1 MLKNCQKWLTVY
13 PVRGVCSLGNPVRE
27 MKLQARVSATEVS
40 FQVDTGCTYGGL
52 RFSQLAQIGN
62 LNYSG
67 FVGRTSSLG
76 RTRSVPLTAVD
87 LTITVG
93 DQERCRTCFIQM
105 LPINLFGIH
114 QLRVHNISSIDVV
127 HGQMHALEG
136 PPDPQDLLLPNS
148 TISPNDIRSKHKEV
162 DPDYMLDPFQ
172 MWVACK
178 SYDGCEQGLFRASQA
193 PSRQEIIAAMEQE
206 FGMNNFSIVLID
218 FGLPAGLAPK
228 RKSELPAWASDPGT
242 AKTFY
247 DACDEFARG
256 QKQNVQ
262 HHQARLALQ
271 VIKEQLRVLEEL
283 HSQ

>member
-40 FQVDTGCTYGGL
+40 FQVDTGSTYGGI

-62 LNYSG
+62 LTYSG
-67 FVGRTSSLG
+67 FVGRTSNLG
-76 RTRSVPLTAVD
+76 RTHFVPLTVVD
-87 LTITVG
+87 LTITAG

-136 PPDPQDLLLPNS
+136 PPDPQDLRLPNS
-148 TISPNDIRSKHKEV
+148 TLSPDDFRSKYKGR

-178 SYDGCEQGLFRASQA
+178 GFDRSEHGLFLASQA
-193 PSRQEIIAAMEQE
+193 PSRQDIIGAMEQE
-206 FGMNNFSIVLID
+206 FGTNNFSIV
-218 FGLPAGLAPK
+218 
-228 RKSELPAWASDPGT
+228 
-242 AKTFY
+242 
-247 DACDEFARG
+247 
-256 QKQNVQ
+256 
-262 HHQARLALQ
+262 
-271 VIKEQLRVLEEL
+271 
-283 HSQ
+283 